1 MNLTRIFRMRV
12 IRRAFLAFALAA
24 SFGIP
29 LHSAPLL
36 HAQNSGVGTTPEAQS
51 PQKDKQEADEND
63 QYRKSKAV
71 VAIGRHLGLDPDQS
85 ATAFEVL
92 NFLILAGTL
101 GYIAGKV
108 LPKAIRGRNAAIRK
122 HITDAEIATKE
133 ARVRLGSVE
142 DRLAKLD
149 SEIAAMRTHA
159 EQEAAREEQ
168 RFRAAVEEEKRNILA
183 AAEQEIA
190 AATVHARQ
198 QLKQQAAE
206 LAIEQAARKLV
217 VTAETDRLLVQGF
230 AERLAG
236 EKKGQN

>member
-1 MNLTRIFRMRV
+1 MNLAC
-12 IRRAFLAFALAA
+12 IRRVFLAVTLAA
-24 SFGIP
+24 ALGIP
-29 LHSAPLL
+29 FHTTRAL
-36 HAQNSGVGTTPEAQS
+36 HAQNSGVSTTPEAQS
-51 PQKDKQEADEND
+51 PQKDQQEADEND

-71 VAIGRHLGLDPDQS
+71 VAIGRHLGLNPDQS

-92 NFLILAGTL
+92 NFLILAGSL
-101 GYIAGKV
+101 GYVAVKV
-108 LPKAIRGRNAAIRK
+108 LPKTIRGRNAAIRK
-122 HITDAEIATKE
+122 HITDAEVATKE

-142 DRLAKLD
+142 ERLAKLD
-149 SEIAAMRTHA
+149 GEIAAMRAHA

-190 AATVHARQ
+190 AATIHARQ

-217 VTAETDRLLVQGF
+217 VTAETDRLLVQDF
-230 AERLAG
+230 ADRLTG

>member
-1 MNLTRIFRMRV
+1 MNLV
-12 IRRAFLAFALAA
+12 WIRRTFLAIALA
-24 SFGIP
+24 IP
-29 LHSAPLL
+29 FHSAPVV
-36 HAQNSGVGTTPEAQS
+36 HAQDSGVSTTPEAQS

-63 QYRKSKAV
+63 QYRKSPAV

-85 ATAFEVL
+85 ATAFEIL
-92 NFLILAGTL
+92 NFLILAGSL
-101 GYIAGKV
+101 GYVAAKV

-122 HITDAEIATKE
+122 HITDAEVATKE
-133 ARVRLGSVE
+133 ARSRLSSVE
-142 DRLAKLD
+142 ERLAKLD
-149 SEIAAMRTHA
+149 GEIAAMRSHA
-159 EQEAAREEQ
+159 EQEATREEQ
-168 RFRAAVEEEKRNILA
+168 RFRAAVEEEKRKILA

-230 AERLAG
+230 AERLTN